1 MKRLFLL
8 LLLTLFA
15 LAALGPARRTAAQTR
30 PTAAAGF
37 RGEWNWAVYAKDKSE
52 LPPAYREMD
61 VKEVPAYALDI
72 TIRQRGNRLSAKC
85 GIVARYLARVEDCD
99 FTATVRNGVA
109 QFRLKSSFGGAATI
123 RLTTRGDTLRWQRIA
138 STGEHYYPE
147 DVTLRRLKKGETPPY
162 FSKEDAHAAD
172 RAPSGSRSEY
182 RAAVR
187 SVRGVRMAATA
198 ALKTSTFQD

>member
-30 PTAAAGF
+30 PTAAGF

-72 TIRQRGNRLSAKC
+72 TIRRRGSRLSARC

-162 FSKEDAHAAD
+162 FAKEHARVAN

-182 RAAVR
+182 RAAAY
-187 SVRGVRMAATA
+187 SVRGARPAATN
-198 ALKTSTFQD
+198 ALKT